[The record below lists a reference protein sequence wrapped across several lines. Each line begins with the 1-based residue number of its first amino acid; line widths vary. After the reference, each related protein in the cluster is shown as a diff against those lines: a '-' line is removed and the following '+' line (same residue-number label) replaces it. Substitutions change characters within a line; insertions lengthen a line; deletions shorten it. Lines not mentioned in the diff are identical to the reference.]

1 MYEITTKTTVEN
13 KFAAILS
20 VINAGA
26 GEIIDNET
34 GEVILSVDHG
44 LVTCIGLEDLR
55 ALIHG
60 AENAEEPAE
69 EGKGYEFFAEYDP
82 STHEFSEPTDHLAEA
97 HYVRVFSENG
107 LAALHKRALA
117 EGDATIQSITTVG
130 DWAFNVYEE
139 YYQPWRK

>member
-34 GEVILSVDHG
+34 GEVILAVDHG

-60 AENAEEPAE
+60 AENAKKPAE
-69 EGKGYEFFAEYDP
+69 ENKGYELFGEYDP
-82 STHEFSEPTDHLAEA
+82 DTEEFSDQTDHLIDAA
-97 HYVRVFSENG
+97 YVRVFTKEG
-107 LAALHKRALA
+107 LAALHERAR
-117 EGDATIQSITTVG
+117 EERDATFQSVTTVG
-130 DWAFNVYEE
+130 DWEFNVFDGYV
-139 YYQPWRK
+139 PLHK